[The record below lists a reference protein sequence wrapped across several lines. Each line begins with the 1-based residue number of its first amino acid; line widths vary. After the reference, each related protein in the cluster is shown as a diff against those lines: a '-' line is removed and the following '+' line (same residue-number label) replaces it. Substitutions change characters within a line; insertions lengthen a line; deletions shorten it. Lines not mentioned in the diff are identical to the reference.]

1 MPKKYVIELQQRAD
15 ARGNGRERRAGRVR
29 VVPGRLSRSLA
40 RCTPHEARAFF
51 GLPYV
56 KPMQDAMMARIEREM
71 LDAVAAMSPDA
82 VMKMWFQSMPEN
94 PEQLRETFARFSPSP
109 LVRRQAGKSLPQS

>member
-82 VMKMWFQSMPEN
+82 VMKMWFQLMPEN
-94 PEQLRETFARFSPSP
+94 PEQMREMFTRFFAQPFGPAPTGRS
-109 LVRRQAGKSLPQS
+109 

>member
-1 MPKKYVIELQQRAD
+1 MLGRKPLPLRVVIAPPPWI
-15 ARGNGRERRAGRVR
+15 RAGLTIVKINIDID
-29 VVPGRLSRSLA
+29 
-40 RCTPHEARAFF
+40 CTPHEARAFF

-82 VMKMWFQSMPEN
+82 VMKMWFQLMPEN
-94 PEQLRETFARFSPSP
+94 PEQMREMFTRFFAQPFGPAPTGRS
-109 LVRRQAGKSLPQS
+109 